1 MVGSCSRFEKNDEHI
16 YNYQKLLVEEKF
28 EREVDSM
35 PEIKNELLA
44 KLPQEKIEM
53 LEKAFMQ
60 LAPSKEEAWN
70 PDSMENVKGALEI
83 IQTKTPRYITLIA
96 SLIDLIDIPSQT
108 ANEKKDTTTLLYKA
122 YFDEDYLKKQLYD
135 GLAPYLDFLKKNSSE
150 TYQKACD
157 FIRLCIT
164 NRYGIKENLES
175 ITINKGRQ
183 GSNIRTHYPNQFISP
198 VDKVSNI
205 AFNYAEVKNL
215 ILYKGN
221 PVSILVGKHGSKKEI
236 TTTVSINFDEME
248 KQGVEIYGS
257 KELTMYDR
265 EVHDAIATL
274 CVEGENQWITPQM
287 IYQVMTGDPDARF
300 RSKQSKQ
307 LEAISNSVTK
317 MMRSEITIDASKEA
331 EAFGFDSFQYSGSL
345 IPAEKV
351 VAKLNGTVVECIH
364 LHRNPP
370 LYDYADRKGQIGRAD
385 IKLLNSPLNK
395 TEETSILQGYLLR
408 RILAIKNPHNKQ
420 SNSILYET
428 IYRQLDVTAPNDGA
442 LRKKKIDIRKK
453 VKEILDYWKTVNFI
467 KEYEEIAKGQ
477 TIYSITITV
486 EKTPRNLG
494 GTFGNA

>member
-1 MVGSCSRFEKNDEHI
+1 MNGNND
-16 YNYQKLLVEEKF
+16 NLL
-28 EREVDSM
+28 SM
-35 PEIKNELLA
+35 LSK
-44 KLPQEKIEM
+44 EKIEM
-53 LEKAFMQ
+53 IEKAFMQ
-60 LAPSKEEAWN
+60 LAPSKEEAWK
-70 PDSMENVKGALEI
+70 PESVENIKGALEI
-83 IQTKTPRYITLIA
+83 IQTKTPTYITLMA
-96 SLIDLIDIPSQT
+96 SLIDLVDIPTKSSRIRREAVST
-108 ANEKKDTTTLLYKA
+108 LYSTYFNVEYLEKR
-122 YFDEDYLKKQLYD
+122 LYD
-135 GLAPYLDFLKKNSSE
+135 GLAPYLNFLKVNSID
-150 TYQKACD
+150 TYQEACE
-157 FIRLCIT
+157 FIKLCIN
-164 NRYGIKENLES
+164 NRYGIKENSEF
-175 ITINKGRQ
+175 IAIDKGR
-183 GSNIRTHYPNQFISP
+183 GEGNIRTHYPNQFISS

-205 AFNYAEVKNL
+205 AFNYAEVRNL
-215 ILYKGN
+215 VLYEGN
-221 PVSILVGKHGSKKEI
+221 PVSIFVGKYGSKKEI

-248 KQGVEIYGS
+248 KHGVEIYGG

-274 CVEGENQWITPQM
+274 CVEGDNQWITPQM

-307 LEAISNSVTK
+307 LEAISNSVAK
-317 MMRSEITIDASKEA
+317 MMRSQITIDASKEA

-351 VAKLNGTVVECIH
+351 IAKLNGTVVECIH

-428 IYRQLDVTAPNDGA
+428 IYRQLEISAPNDGA

-453 VKEILDYWKTVNFI
+453 VKDILEYWKSVNFI
-467 KEYEEIAKGQ
+467 RKYEETTKGQ
-477 TIYSITITV
+477 VIYSITIEVT
-486 EKTPRNLG
+486 KNSPNQ
-494 GTFGNA
+494 